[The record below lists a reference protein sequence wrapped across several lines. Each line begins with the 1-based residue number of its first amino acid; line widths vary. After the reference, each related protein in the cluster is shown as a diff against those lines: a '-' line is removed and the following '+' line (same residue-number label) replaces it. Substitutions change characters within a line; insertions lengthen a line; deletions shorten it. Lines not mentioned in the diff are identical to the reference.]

1 MKSKEVSVSRPCVSA
16 FLYGV
21 DRVFII
27 SGISSVI
34 AVWFVWHFI
43 FDLVLQVILGMTALV
58 LWIKNIQLKRH
69 LNKLESRTSVLL
81 DNT

>member
-1 MKSKEVSVSRPCVSA
+1 MKSKDVSVSRPHVSTSLLG
-16 FLYGV
+16 F
-21 DRVFII
+21 DRVFIV
-27 SGISSVI
+27 SGFSSVI

-43 FDLVLQVILGMTALV
+43 FDLVLQIILGMTVLV
-58 LWIKNIQLKRH
+58 LWVKNIQLKRH